1 MRRLKS
7 ALPALIAILGL
18 VYIFLVPS
26 EPTALK
32 LSFKLIPMALI
43 IAYAVWNFPAAKE
56 RYHSLVAVGL
66 AFCMIGDGTL
76 GMFVVGLSAFL
87 IGHLFYVSA
96 FSRRYRSS
104 RLRFATLVPLGLFAA
119 YMGTELLRALSEDDK
134 GALMAPVVLYIL
146 VICAMAWTAIMTGR
160 ATAIAGSLLFLVS
173 DSILS
178 WNMFV
183 SDVEY
188 AGPLIMLT
196 YYAAQFLIA
205 ASATDDKTAGLPS
218 AAEAVNGRADGL

>member
-1 MRRLKS
+1 MHRLKP
-7 ALPALIAILGL
+7 ALPILIAIVGL
-18 VYIFLVPS
+18 VYIFLIPS
-26 EPTALK
+26 EPEAVK
-32 LSFKLIPMALI
+32 LLFKLIPMALMI
-43 IAYAVWNFPAAKE
+43 LYAVWNFPQTKE
-56 RYHSLVAVGL
+56 RYHSLIAIGL

-76 GMFVVGLSAFL
+76 RWFVVGLSAFL

-96 FSRRYRSS
+96 FARRYRPSK
-104 RLRFATLVPLGLFAA
+104 LRFASIVPLGLFAA
-119 YMGTELLRALSEDDK
+119 YMGTELLRALAEDDK

-146 VICAMAWTAIMTGR
+146 VICSMAWTAIMTGK

-188 AGPLIMLT
+188 SGPLIMLT

-205 ASATDDKTAGLPS
+205 TSAADATLKIGPS
-218 AAEAVNGRADGL
+218 ARSRSL